1 VKLGSQAMDYHWS
14 SSEI

>member
-1 VKLGSQAMDYHWS
+1 MDYHWS